1 MAPEESPVH
10 AMLSE
15 YLAKAQYDLKTAQ
28 DELSYAQS
36 QAPLIQAVY
45 KRWVLAMK
53 LAKKERGAQFNTE
66 RLHVVRISGQSTI

>member
-1 MAPEESPVH
+1 
-10 AMLSE
+10 MLSE

-45 KRWVLAMK
+45 KRLAMK
-53 LAKKERGAQFNTE
+53 LAKKREGE
-66 RLHVVRISGQSTI
+66 RLHSVMCWHWQHSYVS